1 MAYEMLM
8 GLQVTNDEIYTLYRE
23 AMAPF
28 LKKYGGGFRYDF
40 KIVEVLKNEEGR
52 PINRVFCIFFADK
65 EKMDQFF
72 ADAEYKKVKEQY
84 FDASVKERTTISEYF
99 R

>member
-1 MAYEMLM
+1 MVYEMLM
-8 GLQVTNDEIYTLYRE
+8 GLQVKNDELYTKYRE

-40 KIVEVLKNEEGR
+40 KIAEVLKNEEGR
-52 PINRVFCIFFADK
+52 PINRVFVIYFADK

-72 ADAEYKKVKEQY
+72 ADPEYKKVKEQY
-84 FDASVKERTTISEYF
+84 FDASVESRTTISEYS